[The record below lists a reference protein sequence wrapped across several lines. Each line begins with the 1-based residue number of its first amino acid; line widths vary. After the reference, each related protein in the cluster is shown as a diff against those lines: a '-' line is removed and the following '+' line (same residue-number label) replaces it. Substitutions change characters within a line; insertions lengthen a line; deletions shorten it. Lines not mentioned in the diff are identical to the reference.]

1 MPVDSS
7 VNNFHVKVSIIIPVY
22 NRYLL
27 IREAIESVLAQT
39 FSNWELI
46 IVDDGSTDN
55 TVDAV
60 NSIQDPR
67 IHILSPPHCGNIATL
82 RNIGVQNSS
91 GDLIA
96 FLDSDDLW
104 IPQKLETQMEGM
116 KKNNAQWSYAGFEL
130 IDETGKSIPIKYG
143 NYYPFSGWIIE
154 KLITYEA
161 TANISS
167 LILQRSLFDKVG
179 GFNSDPKLFC
189 REDYE
194 FTLRLA
200 LHAEAC
206 AIDSVL
212 VRIRDHE
219 GRTTNTLT
227 NGPEYTS
234 NVYKHFYDICNDKY
248 LKTLT
253 QKQYAR
259 HLAEAAEKNLSEKK
273 YSRAIKYFA
282 KAVIKGD
289 NPSHLLLSFK
299 RGLKG
304 IN

>member
-7 VNNFHVKVSIIIPVY
+7 ANNFHVKVSIIIPVY
-22 NRYLL
+22 NRCLL
-27 IREAIESVLAQT
+27 IRKTIESVLAQT

-55 TVDAV
+55 TVDCI

-67 IHILSPPHCGNIATL
+67 VHILSFPHCGNIAEL
-82 RNIGVQNSS
+82 RNTGAQNSS

-104 IPQKLETQMEGM
+104 LPQKLEIQLEEMR
-116 KKNNAQWSYAGFEL
+116 KNNAHWCYAGFEL
-130 IDETGKSIPIKYG
+130 IDETGRSIPAKYG
-143 NYYPFSGWIIE
+143 SYHPYSGWIIE
-154 KLITYEA
+154 KLLTYDA

-167 LILQRSLFDKVG
+167 LILERSLFDKTG

-194 FTLRLA
+194 FILRLA
-200 LHAEAC
+200 MNAEAC
-206 AIDSVL
+206 AIDSAL

-227 NGPEYTS
+227 NGPEYTA
-234 NVYKHFYDICNDKY
+234 NVYEHFYNSCNNKN
-248 LKTLT
+248 LKMLI

-259 HLAEAAEKNLSEKK
+259 HLAEAAEKNLFQKK
-273 YSRAIKYFA
+273 YSRALKYFT
-282 KAVIKGD
+282 KAIIKGD
-289 NPSHLLLSFK
+289 DPAHLLLSFK
-299 RGLKG
+299 RGLAG
-304 IN
+304 H